1 MSFFPSSSR
10 RGVRDLNKIL
20 RSILYGADGVVIQ
33 FQQNF
38 VVDDHHPV
46 CAAKDA
52 TRHLIGRAATPP
64 RRGGEKSQPA
74 QFSYVNITV
83 IKNSR
88 TKLGGNCRAILDTSG
103 LLPL

>member
-1 MSFFPSSSR
+1 MITTPSAR
-10 RGVRDLNKIL
+10 
-20 RSILYGADGVVIQ
+20 
-33 FQQNF
+33 
-38 VVDDHHPV
+38 
-46 CAAKDA
+46 AKDA

-103 LLPL
+103 HRPRLQWTERTRAYRLKLRTSPLGSINTLSGLFVT

>member
-1 MSFFPSSSR
+1 MITTPS
-10 RGVRDLNKIL
+10 
-20 RSILYGADGVVIQ
+20 AQ
-33 FQQNF
+33 T
-38 VVDDHHPV
+38 
-46 CAAKDA
+46 KDA

-103 LLPL
+103 HRPRLQAIPMFCNSLTQAGTGTRFQRHQKPSNACWTSL